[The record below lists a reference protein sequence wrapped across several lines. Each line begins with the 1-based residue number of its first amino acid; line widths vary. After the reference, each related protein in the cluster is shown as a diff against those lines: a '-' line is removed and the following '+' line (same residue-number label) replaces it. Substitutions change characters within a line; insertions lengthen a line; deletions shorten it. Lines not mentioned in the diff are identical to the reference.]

1 MALGYVWS
9 ILPALREVTLI
20 LHRLYLDDMLAALK
34 QLDEKNGPPPRGDWP
49 RGGLVSAGLTAL
61 LLTSRSVLSTDT
73 LR

>member
-1 MALGYVWS
+1 
-9 ILPALREVTLI
+9 
-20 LHRLYLDDMLAALK
+20 MLAALK